1 MNTSSIDTRMQS
13 APSSPSIGRIYWLE
27 TRNEFLRMLRTP
39 MFALPTL
46 LFPLVFYVMFGVL
59 LNRGS
64 NSGMGAYLMAT
75 YGVFGVMG
83 AAMFGFGATVA
94 MERTQGML
102 RLKRALPTPP
112 GAYLFAKTGMA
123 MLFVLMI
130 SLCLLLI
137 ATTLAKVTLTPTQAM
152 LLILTNLL
160 GSLPFAALGLY
171 IGSWASVNGAPAI
184 LNMILLPMAFLS
196 GLWLPLSILP
206 SWLQTL
212 APVWPSYHLAQIA
225 LKVLGRDDGYAL
237 WLHIGVLLLVT
248 VVFAVLA
255 RSRLAHSE

>member
-83 AAMFGFGATVA
+83 AAMCGFGATVA

-130 SLCLLLI
+130 SLCLMLVAITLGKVMLTPVQALLLI
-137 ATTLAKVTLTPTQAM
+137 V
-152 LLILTNLL
+152 INLL

-171 IGSWASVNGAPAI
+171 IGTLSSANGSPAI
-184 LNMILLPMAFLS
+184 LNMVMLPMAFLS

-206 SWLQTL
+206 NWLQNI
-212 APVWPSYHLAQIA
+212 APVWPSYHLSQLA
-225 LKVLGRDDGYAL
+225 LKVVGQGAGRSP
-237 WLHIGVLLLVT
+237 WLHIAVLLVVT
-248 VVFAVLA
+248 LVFAVLA
-255 RSRLAHSE
+255 RGRLARAE

>member
-1 MNTSSIDTRMQS
+1 MNALTMAARTTS
-13 APSSPSIGRIYWLE
+13 SSPSTIRIYWLE

-59 LNRGS
+59 LNRGGG
-64 NSGMGAYLMAT
+64 NGMGAYLLAT

-130 SLCLLLI
+130 SLCLLAV
-137 ATTLAKVTLTPTQAM
+137 ATTLGKVALTPTQAA
-152 LLILTNLL
+152 LLVVVNLL

-171 IGSWASVNGAPAI
+171 VGTWSSANGAPAI
-184 LNMILLPMAFLS
+184 LNMIMLPMAFLS

-206 SWLQTL
+206 AWLQTI
-212 APVWPSYHLAQIA
+212 APVWPSYHLSQIA
-225 LKVLGRDDGYAL
+225 LKVLGRDAGQPL
-237 WLHIGVLLLVT
+237 WLHIAVLVLVT

-255 RSRLAHSE
+255 RSRLARSE

>member
-1 MNTSSIDTRMQS
+1 MNTSSIAIRTQS
-13 APSSPSIGRIYWLE
+13 APSSPSMGRIYWLE

-59 LNRGS
+59 LNRG
-64 NSGMGAYLMAT
+64 NGMGAYLLAT

-94 MERTQGML
+94 MERSQGML

-112 GAYLFAKTGMA
+112 CAYLFAKTGMA

-130 SLCLLLI
+130 SLCLLLVAI
-137 ATTLAKVTLTPTQAM
+137 TLGKVTVTPMQAV

-171 IGSWASVNGAPAI
+171 IGSWASANGAPAI

-206 SWLQTL
+206 AWLQTL
-212 APVWPSYHLAQIA
+212 APVWPSYHLAQVA
-225 LKVLGRDDGYAL
+225 LKVLGRDDGYPL
-237 WLHIGVLLLVT
+237 GLHIGVLLLVMG
-248 VVFAVLA
+248 VFAVLA
-255 RSRLAHSE
+255 RSRLARSE